1 MFTPISLATDAL
13 KNTRT
18 LKHTLER
25 ILQVPS
31 ALQAWDISHV
41 VSSMFLPILST
52 RLVAFFAVDTVE
64 SVCMAGAMLSNGFV
78 AHVDRQSNISI
89 SS

>member
-64 SVCMAGAMLSNGFV
+64 SVCMFSNGFV